1 MEELDDLILNMVN
14 RKGKIEKEV
23 ILKILFMSKLEKLK
37 LIKYVNTLYLKYD
50 INLSLDRLR
59 REILRIIKE
68 ENKKC
73 M

>member
-1 MEELDDLILNMVN
+1 MVN
-14 RKGKIEKEV
+14 RKWKIEKEV
-23 ILKILFMSKLEKLK
+23 ILKILFVSKLEKLK

-73 M
+73 MG